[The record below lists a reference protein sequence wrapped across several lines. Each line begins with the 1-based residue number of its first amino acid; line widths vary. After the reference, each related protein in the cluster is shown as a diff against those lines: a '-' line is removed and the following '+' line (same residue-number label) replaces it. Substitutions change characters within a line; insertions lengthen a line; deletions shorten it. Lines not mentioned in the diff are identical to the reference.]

1 MIDLRFR
8 PKADFMLTAD
18 WQQLYILTEHWR
30 NDVEFFNDEVKFMLK
45 LVDKYFV
52 WLMADEDLTEI
63 QAIMK
68 QIRKLEVGCGKIE
81 NKIVLH
87 LSHITSVIENSYNKG
102 EIKEEQ
108 QFREEHEDLE
118 EELTLYTKDLRVVK
132 KELFKLTEGV
142 METEKWKHLL
152 HA

>member
-18 WQQLYILTEHWR
+18 WQQLYILTEHWQ
-30 NDVEFFNDEVKFMLK
+30 NDVEFFKDEIKFMLK

-52 WLMADEDLTEI
+52 WLLADEDLTEV

-68 QIRKLEVGCGKIE
+68 QIRKLEVGCDKIE

-87 LSHITSVIENSYNKG
+87 LSHISSVIENSNNKG